1 MLIRYLFYLP
11 LLVAAM
17 YGWADVDES
26 ISTRQQANRPTS
38 ITPA

>member
-26 ISTRQQANRPTS
+26 ISTQQQANRPTS